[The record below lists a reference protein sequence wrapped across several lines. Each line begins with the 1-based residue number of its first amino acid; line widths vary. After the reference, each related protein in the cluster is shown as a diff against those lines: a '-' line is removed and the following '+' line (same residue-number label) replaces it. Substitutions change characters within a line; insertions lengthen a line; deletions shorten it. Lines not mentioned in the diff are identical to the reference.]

1 MSLSANKSPKLL
13 GNVIYQDTMTSNYLK
28 EGKQDHHCD
37 THSNDKGTLRAFD
50 QVFHLR
56 RSYCKQPIRLSL
68 SKPTH
73 NCYITIRT
81 FSKQKK
87 YLEICHTT
95 KWFMNHG

>member
-50 QVFHLR
+50 QVFILEDLIAN
-56 RSYCKQPIRLSL
+56 SLSDLSL

-73 NCYITIRT
+73 NC
-81 FSKQKK
+81 
-87 YLEICHTT
+87 
-95 KWFMNHG
+95 